1 MPAAISNQPM
11 LPSGAALRAWAAHCR
26 PPNIPASLEP
36 YLHLPTY
43 PILTQER
50 FRGHGPRIA
59 FCRNLVHLLLSFLST
74 HHSQIY
80 PTTPHRSGFEGMGRA
95 ELRAWCQGQIA
106 RYKARLAGC
115 RPGWFAGSGGR
126 LPRLIAGAAVV
137 GFLVCNSAVCCRL
150 RAAATCC
157 HPCTTH
163 GPADPTV
170 LEVCGQLPHDC
181 LRQAPGAAP
190 ALSQRWNEHASAKCC
205 TCFLWLSSAEAI

>member
-1 MPAAISNQPM
+1 MGRA
-11 LPSGAALRAWAAHCR
+11 LPSSQHSSLPRTLSPSSHLPHPHTGAVSRAWAAHCLLPQPR
-26 PPNIPASLEP
+26 PPLTFIPIHP
-36 YLHLPTY
+36 PFPNLPN
-43 PILTQER
+43 
-50 FRGHGPRIA
+50 H
-59 FCRNLVHLLLSFLST
+59 
-74 HHSQIY
+74 
-80 PTTPHRSGFEGMGRA
+80 PHRSGFEGMGRA